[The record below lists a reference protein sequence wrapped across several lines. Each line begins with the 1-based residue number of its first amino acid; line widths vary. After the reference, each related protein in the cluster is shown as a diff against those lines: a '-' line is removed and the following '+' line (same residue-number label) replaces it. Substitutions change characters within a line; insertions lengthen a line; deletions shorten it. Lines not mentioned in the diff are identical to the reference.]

1 MPLPDINRICVVL
14 VSTRNPLNIGAA
26 ARAMSNFGIRNLR
39 LVKPFDPGFRE
50 ARSAVG
56 AAATLQDAR
65 IFASVAEAVADC
77 TLVIGTTGGRDRHLD
92 NSLRRLQDA
101 APLVKKETAHGNV
114 AILFGSE
121 KRGLSNDDLSY
132 CHWTMHIPTAADHV
146 SMNLGQA
153 VAVSL
158 YEITRAPA
166 LPELASQQSS
176 SLSEQSS
183 SLSQQSSSRLPASL
197 QAEASH
203 HPPSIATQD
212 NATLPSSEIATLLDS
227 LNPEIDH
234 QPASAP
240 GNSRLATSDE
250 SERLAAS
257 LMQALS
263 ISGYVKPGTDAAVE
277 DRVRRLVR
285 RMRLTSDDADLVQGM
300 VKQILWKLRTG
311 TAPE

>member
-1 MPLPDINRICVVL
+1 MSAMPDPHRICVVL

-39 LVKPFDPGFRE
+39 LVKPFEPGFRE
-50 ARSAVG
+50 ARSGVG

-65 IFASVAEAVADC
+65 IFPSMAEAVADC

-101 APLVKKETAHGNV
+101 APLVEKETARGNV

-153 VAVSL
+153 VAVCL
-158 YEITRAPA
+158 YEITRAEPVTEPSTAA
-166 LPELASQQSS
+166 LTTETATAASQAETPTAAQVSS
-176 SLSEQSS
+176 NVSTNASS
-183 SLSQQSSSRLPASL
+183 TSASSGISGEGPAIS
-197 QAEASH
+197 APDS
-203 HPPSIATQD
+203 SD
-212 NATLPSSEIATLLDS
+212 ATLAVSE
-227 LNPEIDH
+227 
-234 QPASAP
+234 
-240 GNSRLATSDE
+240 E

-257 LMQALS
+257 LLHALT
-263 ISGYVKPGTDAAVE
+263 ISGYVKPGTDAAVQ
-277 DRVRRLVR
+277 DRVRRMVR
-285 RMRLTSDDADLVQGM
+285 RMRLTFDDADLMQGM

-311 TAPE
+311 TAPD

>member
-1 MPLPDINRICVVL
+1 MPLPDIHRICVVL

-26 ARAMSNFGIRNLR
+26 ARAMSNFGVRNLR
-39 LVKPFDPGFRE
+39 LVKPFEPGFRE

-65 IFASVAEAVADC
+65 IFPSVAEAVADC

-92 NSLRRLQDA
+92 KSLRRIQDA
-101 APLVKKETAHGNV
+101 APLVEKETARGNV

-132 CHWTMHIPTAADHV
+132 CNWTMHIPTAPDHV

-166 LPELASQQSS
+166 LPESASQ
-176 SLSEQSS
+176 QSS
-183 SLSQQSSSRLPASL
+183 SLSQQSSSRLPASF
-197 QAEASH
+197 QADASH
-203 HPPSIATQD
+203 HPLPIATEH
-212 NATLPSSEIATLLDS
+212 NAALPSSEIATLLDS
-227 LNPEIDH
+227 GNPEIDH
-234 QPASAP
+234 QRAAAP
-240 GNSRLATSDE
+240 DNSRLATSEE

-257 LMQALS
+257 LLQALS
-263 ISGYVKPGTDAAVE
+263 ISGYVKPGTDATVE

-300 VKQILWKLRTG
+300 VKQILWKLRNG
-311 TAPE
+311 PAPD